1 MFGIN
6 YRSPEKLKNISLCP
20 NIITPD
26 TIPEFCIPTK
36 LAMRQECKTVD
47 KNEYS
52 NEKTNT
58 PEYTSHK
65 ARKETSGYKICNK
78 HVIQVESVDDLCFS
92 DEECTNS
99 DPQSQA
105 ALSLPHLPKT
115 QTSYGFC
122 TLMESPHTRVKES
135 LFHNSPESGSIPIVV
150 PRGRSNTLSEVFQSS
165 LSLSSPSRTL
175 SPKSHNTKRRGTW
188 DSDTTSSTESSPF
201 SSPLFSRSPPKFS
214 LFSTL
219 SQENLFSRK
228 VKKATASQTG
238 SNDESSSTDNS
249 PNTLRR
255 ASDTLWEPFP
265 FFTGFTPPDMF
276 PFHQM
281 HHRERMIKENQLSL
295 GQGGGRLRL
304 CAEYCR
310 DNQRLRVHVFSIE
323 GLYTSFTETKNIT
336 CCVSLSL
343 MPGKTMK
350 QHSSEIKNSRN
361 PVFNEDFF
369 FGGISE
375 EDLFFKSL
383 RIKAVNKTFNMKTIL
398 AICEFTLEQILP
410 L

>member
-1 MFGIN
+1 MKATAHWCSNTEYACQVGDNMFGIN

-36 LAMRQECKTVD
+36 LAMRQEL
-47 KNEYS
+47 
-52 NEKTNT
+52 
-58 PEYTSHK
+58 
-65 ARKETSGYKICNK
+65 
-78 HVIQVESVDDLCFS
+78 ESVDDLCFS

-165 LSLSSPSRTL
+165 LSLSSPSRTF
-175 SPKSHNTKRRGTW
+175 
-188 DSDTTSSTESSPF
+188 DTTSSTESSPF